1 MPYNNSSKASGSAG
15 ARPRSTLLAPAL
27 RLATVVLAAALVSAC
42 GQEADSHAAKPAKPQ
57 AKGHLVE
64 LAPVVLGALRMT
76 SVYTGSLRHHNSV
89 RIYTQEEGRVTRL
102 PYYEGDAVRAGD
114 VILELD
120 GTLLE
125 AALRKAVAVRREA
138 EANLKRLTRLVE
150 RRVASEDELLRAQ
163 TTLEVAKAEEST
175 LKTRLGYTRV
185 QAPFDGIVTER
196 MVETGDI
203 VNRHAHVLTVVDPSS
218 LITELE
224 VSELL
229 LPHISPGDTVSV
241 RIDALGTVDF
251 RGVVKRVH
259 PVLNPVTRQGVVEVE
274 LNPVPAHAQAG
285 QFVRVTFS
293 TEALNRM
300 VAPFAALRRD
310 REGEFVF
317 RVNDEKAERIAVRSG
332 RRLADQVEMLEGLE
346 PGDQVVVRGFLGL
359 SAGKRVTPVDT
370 QEPAA
375 PAQSKGVSGSG

>member
-1 MPYNNSSKASGSAG
+1 M
-15 ARPRSTLLAPAL
+15 
-27 RLATVVLAAALVSAC
+27 
-42 GQEADSHAAKPAKPQ
+42 
-57 AKGHLVE
+57 GHLVE

-76 SVYTGSLRHHNSV
+76 NVYTGSLRHHNSV
-89 RIYTQEEGRVTRL
+89 RVFSQEEGRVTRL
-102 PYYEGDAVRAGD
+102 PYYEGDVVRAGD
-114 VILELD
+114 IVLELD

-138 EANLKRLTRLVE
+138 EANLQRLTRLVE
-150 RRVASEDELLRAQ
+150 RRVASEDELLRGQ

-185 QAPFDGIVTER
+185 QAPFNGIVTER

-203 VNRHAHVLTVVDPSS
+203 VNRYAHVLTIVDPSS

-229 LPHISPGDTVSV
+229 IPHISRGDTVGV
-241 RIDALGTVDF
+241 RIDALGTIDF
-251 RGVVKRVH
+251 RGVVQRVH
-259 PVLNPVTRQGVVEVE
+259 PVLNLVTRQGVVEVA
-274 LNPVPAHAQAG
+274 LNPVPDRAQAG

-310 REGEFVF
+310 REGEFVY
-317 RVNDEKAERIAVRSG
+317 RVSEQKAERVAVRSG
-332 RRLADQVEMLEGLE
+332 RRLADQVEMLDGVE
-346 PGDQVVVRGFLGL
+346 PGDQLVIRGFLGL
-359 SAGKRVTPVDT
+359 SAGKARDP
-370 QEPAA
+370 
-375 PAQSKGVSGSG
+375 SGHAGTGGARAGQAGHQ

>member
-1 MPYNNSSKASGSAG
+1 MPYHDSSKDTGSAG
-15 ARPRSTLLAPAL
+15 VRRRSTLLAAAL
-27 RLATVVLAAALVSAC
+27 RLATIALAAALVSAC
-42 GQEADSHAAKPAKPQ
+42 GQEADSQQAKPAKPES
-57 AKGHLVE
+57 KGHLVE
-64 LAPVVLGALRMT
+64 LAPVVVGALRMT

-196 MVETGDI
+196 MVESGDI

-229 LPHISPGDTVSV
+229 VPHISPGDTVSV
-241 RIDALGTVDF
+241 RIDALGTIDF

-317 RVNDEKAERIAVRSG
+317 RVNDEKAERVAVRSG
-332 RRLADQVEMLEGLE
+332 RRLADQVEMLDGLE

-359 SAGKRVTPVDT
+359 SAGKRVTPVDM
-370 QEPAA
+370 QDPAA
-375 PAQSKGVSGSG
+375 PAQAKGVSGSG

>member
-1 MPYNNSSKASGSAG
+1 M
-15 ARPRSTLLAPAL
+15 L
-27 RLATVVLAAALVSAC
+27 RLTAIALAAAMLVSGC
-42 GQEADSHAAKPAKPQ
+42 TQEADSQQAKPAKSG
-57 AKGHLVE
+57 AAGHLVE
-64 LAPVVLGALRMT
+64 LAPVVVGALRMT
-76 SVYTGSLRHHNSV
+76 SVYTGSLRHHTSV
-89 RIYTQEEGRVTRL
+89 RIFSQEEGRVTRL

-114 VILELD
+114 IILELD

-125 AALRKAVAVRREA
+125 AELRKAVAMRREA
-138 EANLKRLTRLVE
+138 EANLQRLTRLVE
-150 RRVASEDELLRAQ
+150 RRVASEDELLRGQ

-185 QAPFDGIVTER
+185 QAPFNGIITER
-196 MVETGDI
+196 MVESGDI

-229 LPHISPGDTVSV
+229 VPHISPGDKVSV
-241 RIDALGTVDF
+241 RIDALGNIDF
-251 RGVVKRVH
+251 RGVVRRVH

-274 LNPVPAHAQAG
+274 LKPVPDHAQAG

-317 RVNDEKAERIAVRSG
+317 RVNELKAERVAVRSG
-332 RRLADQVEMLEGLE
+332 RRLADQVEMLDGVE
-346 PGDQVVVRGFLGL
+346 PGDQVVIRGFLGL
-359 SAGKRVTPVDT
+359 SAGKRVTPIDVL
-370 QEPAA
+370 EPAA
-375 PAQSKGVSGSG
+375 PTQTERVTGSG

>member
-1 MPYNNSSKASGSAG
+1 MPLHQPGAG
-15 ARPRSTLLAPAL
+15 PRRDAALA
-27 RLATVVLAAALVSAC
+27 RLAAIAMAAALMVAC
-42 GQEADSHAAKPAKPQ
+42 TGEGDSQQAKPAKPRPS
-57 AKGHLVE
+57 GHLVE
-64 LAPVVLGALRMT
+64 LAPVVLGTLRMT

-89 RIYTQEEGRVTRL
+89 RIYSQEEGRVTRL
-102 PYYEGDAVRAGD
+102 PYYEGDAVEAGD

-125 AALRKAVAVRREA
+125 AALRKAVAVRHEA
-138 EANLKRLTRLVE
+138 EANLQRLTRLVE
-150 RRVASEDELLRAQ
+150 RRVASDDELLRAQ
-163 TTLEVAKAEEST
+163 TTLEVARAEEST

-185 QAPFDGIVTER
+185 HAPFDGIVTER
-196 MVETGDI
+196 MVETGD
-203 VNRHAHVLTVVDPSS
+203 VVSRHSHVLTVVDPSS

-229 LPHISPGDTVSV
+229 IPHIARGDTVSV
-241 RIDALGTVDF
+241 RIDALGRVDF
-251 RGVVKRVH
+251 RGEVRRVH

-274 LNPVPAHAQAG
+274 LKPVPPHAQAG

-317 RVNDEKAERIAVRSG
+317 RVNGQKAERVAVRSG
-332 RRLADQVEMLEGLE
+332 RRLADQVEMLDGVQ
-346 PGDQVVVRGFLGL
+346 PGDQLVIRGFLGL
-359 SAGKRVTPVDT
+359 SAGKQVTPVDML
-370 QEPAA
+370 EHSA
-375 PAQSKGVSGSG
+375 PAQAGGGAGSG